1 MNAPST
7 EDKVAKLAQA
17 LANGG
22 LWSGLRYVNSTTDYR
37 FTGLYRFAGR
47 TLRNVALFDRETPA
61 TSGAPDVDTALSYC
75 SLMRISGEPMAIAD
89 APRDDR
95 VEGHPS
101 RTAVQ
106 AYCGIP
112 LIDENGEV
120 TGSLCHFS
128 LQPTLLY
135 DEDLEFL
142 LRIPQVLKSAEIV
155 Y

>member
-75 SLMRISGEPMAIAD
+75 S
-89 APRDDR
+89 
-95 VEGHPS
+95 
-101 RTAVQ
+101 
-106 AYCGIP
+106 
-112 LIDENGEV
+112 
-120 TGSLCHFS
+120 
-128 LQPTLLY
+128 
-135 DEDLEFL
+135 
-142 LRIPQVLKSAEIV
+142 
-155 Y
+155 